1 MEVKNLCLLSY
12 CFETSPFGFSLS
24 LSVWVLG
31 GLSVLSV
38 ADSALWLYKYLER
51 VEKRYSC
58 DEYNLSS
65 GLTAAMCLVTA
76 LNI

>member
-1 MEVKNLCLLSY
+1 MEVKHLCLLLY
-12 CFETSPFGFSLS
+12 CFETSPFEFSLS
-24 LSVWVLG
+24 LFWVLG

-38 ADSALWLYKYLER
+38 ADSALWLYKYLGR
-51 VEKRYSC
+51 GKKRYSC

-65 GLTAAMCLVTA
+65 GLAAAMCLVTA